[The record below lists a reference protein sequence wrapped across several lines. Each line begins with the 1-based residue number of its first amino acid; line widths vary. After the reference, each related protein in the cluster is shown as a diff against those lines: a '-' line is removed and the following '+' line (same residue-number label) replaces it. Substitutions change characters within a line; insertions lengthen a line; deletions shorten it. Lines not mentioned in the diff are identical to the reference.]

1 MDRNKIFTKWVVASL
16 GTDVIHHD
24 NAENFPI
31 KVLFKCV
38 NHMGLL
44 QEKSSAIVTY
54 NVLNHVKTGCI
65 QLVYIRW
72 VQLFI

>member
-1 MDRNKIFTKWVVASL
+1 MDRNKFFTKWVVASL
-16 GTDVIHHD
+16 GTDVIHYD

-44 QEKSSAIVTY
+44 Q
-54 NVLNHVKTGCI
+54 
-65 QLVYIRW
+65 
-72 VQLFI
+72 

>member
-1 MDRNKIFTKWVVASL
+1 MDRNKMLTKWVVASL

-38 NHMGLL
+38 NQMGLL

-54 NVLNHVKTGCI
+54 NVLNHVKTECI